1 MEESPAMHADK
12 YAMRRSILS
21 LLLDRLRGTYELELH
36 DLTQGIGDPSMYELD
51 ALLSFRSDSKL
62 EELRGALTRL
72 DNDKFGICIGC
83 KNRFDWSLL
92 LSDPARRVCPGCEGE
107 LWKPSPDASVVGN
120 PGLGSTFFTE
130 P

>member
-1 MEESPAMHADK
+1 MQADK

-21 LLLDRLRGTYELELH
+21 FLLDRLRGTYELELH
-36 DLTQGIGDPSMYELD
+36 DLTQGIDDLSMCELD

-72 DNDKFGICIGC
+72 DNGKFGICIGC
-83 KNRFDWSLL
+83 KNRIDWSIL
-92 LSDPARRVCPGCEGE
+92 LSDPGRRVCPGCEGE
-107 LWKPSPDASVVGN
+107 LSKPIPGASVVGS